1 MARSLKCFPLAWLLL
16 ALTSGCG
23 NAVYAVQ
30 ASSAAS
36 KLEEAKE
43 LGAEELAPYEYYL
56 ALEHM
61 KKAREEAAK
70 ADYSDAINYAEV
82 SEENAEKAIRLSRDA
97 HRGAG
102 R

>member
-1 MARSLKCFPLAWLLL
+1 MSFPLVCLLL
-16 ALTSGCG
+16 ALTAGCG

-43 LGAEELAPYEYYL
+43 LGAEELAPYEYQL
-56 ALEHM
+56 AVEHM
-61 KKAREEAAK
+61 KKAREEAAE
-70 ADYSDAINYAEV
+70 ADYSDAVRYAETC
-82 SEENAEKAIRLSRDA
+82 EEHAEKAIRLSHDA